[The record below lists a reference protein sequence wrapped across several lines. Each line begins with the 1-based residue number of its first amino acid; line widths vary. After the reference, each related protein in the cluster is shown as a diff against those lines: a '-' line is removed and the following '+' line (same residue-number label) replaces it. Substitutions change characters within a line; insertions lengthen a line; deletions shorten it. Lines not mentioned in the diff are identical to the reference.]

1 MPQRAILDGDVS
13 VLAYNSGDDVWLGF
27 AAAYKAGKLTLSCC
41 GATAIP
47 KENDKGTRW
56 FAHGPYKRIACDW
69 KATDARHEAVVA
81 AICKVAEERGWLVET
96 EVRGE
101 GWKADVVCRREK
113 SEVKVAIQVELRK
126 RPDEEVLAE
135 DAAFATSG
143 IVALWLFTERRKWSH
158 AEVRK
163 ADHVPSGEDANTV
176 GEAAARAT
184 KFLSRIET
192 AFRNANA
199 AIKALKAAGWQASPV
214 FDLNVPVAVK
224 AVRPSDGHEVTLR
237 TETRVDLDIVNGYG
251 VQRHAEAQLQKELA
265 DALRGRLARGV
276 ELWWPGYPYLAADTF
291 DRLKAEARKERPV
304 RAVQRAPAPP
314 SLDPHLSLPEPPW
327 TPPTDWK
334 HQPYWESPADWRSHD
349 PTLIEAARRGDKA
362 EPPEFDQWGEARARI
377 IRAAALTVM
386 TAEEAD
392 EWMDTRNETLKGL
405 SPNEL
410 AASSSSAIDDC
421 EVALG
426 LRDPVTRDKI
436 YPNGSSR

>member
-27 AAAYKAGKLTLSCC
+27 AAAYKAGKLTLPCC

-135 DAAFATSG
+135 DVAFKASD
-143 IVALWLFTERRKWSH
+143 ILALWLFTERRKWSH
-158 AEVRK
+158 PDVRK
-163 ADHVPSGEDANTV
+163 VDHVPSGEDANTV
-176 GEAAARAT
+176 GEAAAHVT

-192 AFRNANA
+192 AFRNVNA

-214 FDLNVPVAVK
+214 FDCNVPVAVR
-224 AVRPSDGHEVTLR
+224 AVRPSDGHEVTIK
-237 TETRVDLDIVNGYG
+237 TETRVELNFVTGRHSRTREDLIL
-251 VQRHAEAQLQKELA
+251 QRELA
-265 DALRGRLARGV
+265 VALRDRLERGV
-276 ELWWPGYPYLAADTF
+276 ELWWPGYPHLATGTF
-291 DRLKAEARKERPV
+291 DRLKAEARKEKPV
-304 RAVQRAPAPP
+304 RAVQRVPSPP
-314 SLDPHLSLPEPPW
+314 SLDPHPSLPEPPW
-327 TPPTDWK
+327 TPPTDWNP
-334 HQPYWESPADWRSHD
+334 QPYWEPPADWRSHD
-349 PTLIEAARRGDKA
+349 PKLIEAARRGEKA

-377 IRAAALTVM
+377 IRAAALMVM
-386 TAEEAD
+386 SPEEAD

-405 SPNEL
+405 TPNEL

-426 LRDPVTRDKI
+426 LRDLVTRDKI
-436 YPNGSSR
+436 YPSGGSR